1 MRNKR
6 IPTILVAIVFVC
18 MFLVGLLYY
27 QDYGISVDEPIQ
39 RDHSLITYRYIMQ
52 QVFHRDVKELAG
64 LPDLQEYEHRY
75 YGTFLQLPMV
85 FLEDLNNFQTD
96 LGDVYRTRHLITFIY
111 CFIGYLCFYW
121 LGKRVFRNRGLALL
135 GSVMLY
141 LYPRFFAT
149 QFFYIKD
156 MLFTASVMVAMWAT
170 VLFLEKEE
178 KPFYGL
184 VFCVA
189 AAICSNL
196 RFIGMMFPALLV
208 GYLFIRDFFLRKIH
222 RKGAPAVFKRVLTYV
237 ALTVGF
243 LGIYVAIHPACWD
256 TPLRSIVAVVQR
268 FAYYDRWQGSSLFMG
283 HEVYWDAIPWSYI
296 PVWLL
301 ISLPVWYQL
310 LFFCAVC
317 LSALLIL
324 LPKRV
329 EKKLALLQDTLEN
342 PTWLGVLLS
351 APYRY
356 ILLALA
362 LFFCPL
368 LLVIVNNSVLYND
381 WRQMYFLLVPYVFLV
396 QFALSALFR
405 MIHRKWLRIGLV
417 AAICVSLVF
426 QAGWIVKNHPFEH
439 QYLNQI
445 AAPYRKDFS
454 RDITR
459 TSIYNSLK
467 YLLAH
472 AEEKT
477 IVLDSTY
484 GDFNIVQFQ
493 FWLLS
498 PEDQARIRYE
508 PGGMYEIADYRFIPN
523 DDVAHDGYEPWY
535 TIYVEGCPIS
545 CVLKNPTRS
554 AD

>member
-1 MRNKR
+1 
-6 IPTILVAIVFVC
+6 
-18 MFLVGLLYY
+18 
-27 QDYGISVDEPIQ
+27 
-39 RDHSLITYRYIMQ
+39 
-52 QVFHRDVKELAG
+52 
-64 LPDLQEYEHRY
+64 
-75 YGTFLQLPMV
+75 
-85 FLEDLNNFQTD
+85 
-96 LGDVYRTRHLITFIY
+96 
-111 CFIGYLCFYW
+111 
-121 LGKRVFRNRGLALL
+121 
-135 GSVMLY
+135 
-141 LYPRFFAT
+141 
-149 QFFYIKD
+149 
-156 MLFTASVMVAMWAT
+156 
-170 VLFLEKEE
+170 
-178 KPFYGL
+178 
-184 VFCVA
+184 
-189 AAICSNL
+189 
-196 RFIGMMFPALLV
+196 
-208 GYLFIRDFFLRKIH
+208 
-222 RKGAPAVFKRVLTYV
+222 
-237 ALTVGF
+237 
-243 LGIYVAIHPACWD
+243 
-256 TPLRSIVAVVQR
+256 
-268 FAYYDRWQGSSLFMG
+268 
-283 HEVYWDAIPWSYI
+283 
-296 PVWLL
+296 
-301 ISLPVWYQL
+301 
-310 LFFCAVC
+310 
-317 LSALLIL
+317 
-324 LPKRV
+324 
-329 EKKLALLQDTLEN
+329 
-342 PTWLGVLLS
+342 
-351 APYRY
+351 
-356 ILLALA
+356 
-362 LFFCPL
+362 
-368 LLVIVNNSVLYND
+368 
-381 WRQMYFLLVPYVFLV
+381 MYFLLVPYVFLV